1 MIEKNLAYKERN
13 LNDILFRK
21 KQYQRLKEFIY
32 KLRAKRNFS
41 IETEKSNF
49 ILYPS
54 ISDIQILKSILQR
67 IDFSL
72 PKKEKSYITIALDN
86 ELLEISKNLNL
97 RDDIKYISKESL
109 NNELKNNIILIHDM
123 NKIPLSVLRYAQHL
137 EIIDNYY
144 FSDIEAETIRKIFF
158 YSFNKS
164 EKDSFLTI
172 SKRNFIDF
180 LEKNK
185 HKKEAYCFTSGPSF
199 DKYKDFDIDKN
210 SLKVICNSIVKNNDF
225 LNYIGGADIVTFAD
239 PVFHFGPSEYAEAF
253 RKDVINFL
261 NNYDAYAIIPD
272 YNLPLILSHYPHLK
286 NKLIGMPIENKDF
299 NFPNKN
305 NFYVKGSSN
314 ILTLFMIP
322 IASTIVDKI
331 FFIGADGRKKEEKYF
346 WKHSSSAQ
354 YDDKMDSAFTTHPS
368 FFRDRDYEDYYEEHC
383 NYLKKLINYGESLD
397 KIYASITESFIPVL
411 QEHSYDLNK
420 SKKENIDNLIEL
432 KNKNKNKFI
441 NANDNLDFS
450 KKINNLYSHI
460 NKLKNSNYK
469 LAIYGNG
476 LIGKIFQQELK
487 DQIVAI
493 FDKNTDSSSNICNIS
508 DPNKIFDFD
517 FDKLVISVLGR
528 EEEIIKD
535 IQLPEDKI
543 YTISINSK
551 AKDIVFLD
559 KSDKSD
565 TKTIVGPFTKE
576 SNISFDETRLLS
588 AYVGDQNNGIM
599 IDVGAH
605 NGSAARPFLEKS
617 WNVYGY
623 EPDPNNRK
631 VLIEKLSIYN
641 SFILSSCAVSDQA
654 GEILDFYASEESAG
668 ISGLSSFTENH
679 KKICQVTTTTLTD
692 EINKLDIKNV
702 DFLKID
708 TEGFD
713 LMVLKGFPWEKMTPN
728 IIECE
733 FEDFKTVPLGYNF
746 NDISNYLVSK
756 GYTVYVS
763 EWYPII
769 KYGSKHTWKRL
780 FKYDNQKIDKSSW
793 GNLLA
798 FKETPN
804 EASLIELLKEVGN
817 IEY

>member
-1 MIEKNLAYKERN
+1 MFEQEEFNFIDIGSIGGLPKPWSNYAENINFLLNFEPNDEPIITSNSITYNTAVWEEDVTLPFYIYKGFNNTGSSLFKQNYTYVKDNWETLKNIGPSNLANSWFDRSSLIETKTLKCKSLDN
-13 LNDILFRK
+13 I
-21 KQYQRLKEFIY
+21 LKEFPNKEFHFLKIDAQGAEY
-32 KLRAKRNFS
+32 N
-41 IETEKSNF
+41 
-49 ILYPS
+49 
-54 ISDIQILKSILQR
+54 ILKGA
-67 IDFSL
+67 
-72 PKKEKSYITIALDN
+72 EKFLSTSCIGLHL
-86 ELLEISKNLNL
+86 ELFVIPLYE
-97 RDDIKYISKESL
+97 
-109 NNELKNNIILIHDM
+109 NIILLDDVVKYLETFGFELIKKFPAHGTFNSQHDCLFIHKSR
-123 NKIPLSVLRYAQHL
+123 NKKAADFIKKVYDDSR
-137 EIIDNYY
+137 
-144 FSDIEAETIRKIFF
+144 DIEFKI
-158 YSFNKS
+158 
-164 EKDSFLTI
+164 
-172 SKRNFIDF
+172 
-180 LEKNK
+180 
-185 HKKEAYCFTSGPSF
+185 
-199 DKYKDFDIDKN
+199 
-210 SLKVICNSIVKNNDF
+210 
-225 LNYIGGADIVTFAD
+225 
-239 PVFHFGPSEYAEAF
+239 
-253 RKDVINFL
+253 
-261 NNYDAYAIIPD
+261 
-272 YNLPLILSHYPHLK
+272 
-286 NKLIGMPIENKDF
+286 
-299 NFPNKN
+299 
-305 NFYVKGSSN
+305 
-314 ILTLFMIP
+314 
-322 IASTIVDKI
+322 
-331 FFIGADGRKKEEKYF
+331 
-346 WKHSSSAQ
+346 
-354 YDDKMDSAFTTHPS
+354 
-368 FFRDRDYEDYYEEHC
+368 
-383 NYLKKLINYGESLD
+383 
-397 KIYASITESFIPVL
+397 
-411 QEHSYDLNK
+411 
-420 SKKENIDNLIEL
+420 
-432 KNKNKNKFI
+432 
-441 NANDNLDFS
+441 NLDFS

-508 DPNKIFDFD
+508 HPNKIFDFD

-565 TKTIVGPFTKE
+565 IKTIVGPFTKE
-576 SNISFDETRLLS
+576 SNISFDETQLLS
-588 AYVGDQNNGIM
+588 AYVGDQKNGIM

-605 NGSAARPFLEKS
+605 HGSAARPFLEKS

-654 GEILDFYASEESAG
+654 GEILDFYASEESTG

-769 KYGSKHTWKRL
+769 KYGSRHTWKRL
-780 FKYDNQKIDKSSW
+780 FKYDNQEIDKSSW

-798 FKETPN
+798 FKETPH
-804 EASLIELLKEVGN
+804 EESLIELLKEIAN

>member
-1 MIEKNLAYKERN
+1 MFEQEEFNFIDIGSIGGLPTPWSNYAQNINFLLNFEPNDEPIITSNSITYNTAVWEEDVTLPFYIYKGFNNTGSSLFKQNYSYVKDNWETLKNIGPSNLANSWFDRSSLIETKTLKCKSLDN
-13 LNDILFRK
+13 I
-21 KQYQRLKEFIY
+21 LKEFPNKEFHFLKIDAQGAEY
-32 KLRAKRNFS
+32 N
-41 IETEKSNF
+41 
-49 ILYPS
+49 
-54 ISDIQILKSILQR
+54 ILKGA
-67 IDFSL
+67 
-72 PKKEKSYITIALDN
+72 EKFLSTSCIGLHL
-86 ELLEISKNLNL
+86 ELFVIPLYE
-97 RDDIKYISKESL
+97 
-109 NNELKNNIILIHDM
+109 NIILLDDVVKYLETFGFELIKKFPAHGTFNSQHDCLFIHKSR
-123 NKIPLSVLRYAQHL
+123 NKKAADFIKKVYDDSR
-137 EIIDNYY
+137 
-144 FSDIEAETIRKIFF
+144 DIEFKI
-158 YSFNKS
+158 
-164 EKDSFLTI
+164 
-172 SKRNFIDF
+172 
-180 LEKNK
+180 
-185 HKKEAYCFTSGPSF
+185 
-199 DKYKDFDIDKN
+199 
-210 SLKVICNSIVKNNDF
+210 
-225 LNYIGGADIVTFAD
+225 
-239 PVFHFGPSEYAEAF
+239 
-253 RKDVINFL
+253 
-261 NNYDAYAIIPD
+261 
-272 YNLPLILSHYPHLK
+272 
-286 NKLIGMPIENKDF
+286 
-299 NFPNKN
+299 
-305 NFYVKGSSN
+305 
-314 ILTLFMIP
+314 
-322 IASTIVDKI
+322 
-331 FFIGADGRKKEEKYF
+331 
-346 WKHSSSAQ
+346 
-354 YDDKMDSAFTTHPS
+354 
-368 FFRDRDYEDYYEEHC
+368 
-383 NYLKKLINYGESLD
+383 
-397 KIYASITESFIPVL
+397 
-411 QEHSYDLNK
+411 
-420 SKKENIDNLIEL
+420 
-432 KNKNKNKFI
+432 
-441 NANDNLDFS
+441 NLDFS

-487 DQIVAI
+487 NQIVAI

-508 DPNKIFDFD
+508 HPNKICDFD

-559 KSDKSD
+559 KSDKSNI
-565 TKTIVGPFTKE
+565 KTIVGPFTKE

-605 NGSAARPFLEKS
+605 HGSAARPFLEKS

-654 GEILDFYASEESAG
+654 GEILDFYASEESTG